1 MVIFWVFPI
10 KTGIYEVNLIPSVW
24 EIAMCRLALK
34 TADIP
39 FSPYDVLTAM
49 EAMQEGYDGSGLGL
63 LLRGIQFE
71 DFNYKGR
78 WPIFSGIAHT
88 EESLQRLNVFMSEH
102 GYELIYDH
110 NFAMAPGLIEAR
122 DREKY
127 VVRVYREPSNVD
139 PSHEAGEERNM
150 RIRLALRKNG
160 EDHGGDLTA
169 FSFWPNVVMI
179 KEVGWPLQIG
189 DALGLHDGRLK
200 ANVVM
205 AQGRQNT
212 NYGINLYACHPFFIQ
227 GIATMTNGENTAF
240 VPIKEWLTGTQ
251 IPGYTGYQSDSEVFT
266 HILHYVLKKLKLPL
280 EAYKHVIT
288 PLKTE
293 ELNIHP
299 QGEFLRGLRS
309 VCRRLIIDGPN
320 AVIGT
325 LPDETCLLVMDH
337 KKLRPATVGGRP
349 GVWAIASEICGVDAM
364 IPDRDR
370 SLDFQPMRE
379 HTVIIPP
386 HRKEM
391 VIWSQFDPFI
401 LPRAA

>member
-1 MVIFWVFPI
+1 
-10 KTGIYEVNLIPSVW
+10 
-24 EIAMCRLALK
+24 MCRLALK

-39 FSPYDVLTAM
+39 FSPYEVLTAM

-71 DFNYKGR
+71 DFNYKGDL
-78 WPIFSGIAHT
+78 PIFSGIAHN
-88 EESLQRLNVFMSEH
+88 EAALQRLNNYMEER
-102 GYELIYDH
+102 GYELKYDH
-110 NFAMAPGLIEAR
+110 EFDMTPGMIEAQ

-127 VVRVYREPSNVD
+127 IVRVYKEPANVNN
-139 PSHEAGEERNM
+139 SVEATEQRNM
-150 RIRLALRKNG
+150 NIRLELRKNG
-160 EDHGGDLTA
+160 EDNGGDLTV
-169 FSFWPNVVMI
+169 FSFWPQVVMI
-179 KEVGWPLQIG
+179 KEVGWPLQVG
-189 DALGLHDGRLK
+189 DALGLHDGRIK
-200 ANVVM
+200 ARVVM

-227 GIATMTNGENTAF
+227 GISTMTNGENTAF
-240 VPIKEWLTGTQ
+240 IPIMEWLSGKQ
-251 IPGYTGYQSDSEVFT
+251 IPGYVGYQSDSEVFT
-266 HILHYVLKKLKLPL
+266 HILHYVIKKLKLPL

-293 ELNIHP
+293 ELNVHP
-299 QGEFLRGLRS
+299 QGEFLKGLRA

-325 LPDETCLLVMDH
+325 LPDETCLLTMDH
-337 KKLRPATVGGRP
+337 KKMRPATVGGKP
-349 GVWAIASEICGVDAM
+349 GVWAMASEICGVDAM

-386 HRKEM
+386 DRKEM
-391 VIWSQFDPFI
+391 VIWSQFDQFI
-401 LPRAA
+401 LPQAA